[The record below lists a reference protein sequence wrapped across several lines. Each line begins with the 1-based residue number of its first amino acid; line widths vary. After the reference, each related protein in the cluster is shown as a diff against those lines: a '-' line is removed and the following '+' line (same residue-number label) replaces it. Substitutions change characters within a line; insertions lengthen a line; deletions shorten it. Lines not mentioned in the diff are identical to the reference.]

1 MGYDIFSI
9 ERDAASAEAHAR
21 KFMREGVFSSF
32 DEAGVFIGSDAL
44 YFRLNMWGM
53 GTLRRILYDLG
64 VTQLA
69 LYEAL
74 ADNGGNEISPELCL
88 EVAAILRAQPDD
100 KVKSVAAKC
109 YVDAIESYRAFG
121 HGNEKTPSP
130 TDEMVEK
137 ESEEWLSY
145 VNEWTE
151 FLEGSA
157 KLGGAIVL

>member
-32 DEAGVFIGSDAL
+32 DEDGNFIGSDAL

-53 GTLRRILYDLG
+53 SIMRRILYDLG
-64 VTQLA
+64 VTEVA

-121 HGNEKTPSP
+121 HGNEKTPLP

-137 ESEEWLSY
+137 EAEEWLSF
-145 VNEWTE
+145 VDEWAG